1 MADHAHSTPA
11 PKIIASG
18 GPVSAAITAGRGE
31 CDPITAIREGLEE
44 FFTSLGLTVDFDA
57 PVSGEVA

>member
-1 MADHAHSTPA
+1 MADQAHSTPA

-31 CDPITAIREGLEE
+31 CDPIAAIREGLEE
-44 FFTSLGLTVDFDA
+44 FFAGIDLSVDFDA
-57 PVSGEVA
+57 PVSGEAA